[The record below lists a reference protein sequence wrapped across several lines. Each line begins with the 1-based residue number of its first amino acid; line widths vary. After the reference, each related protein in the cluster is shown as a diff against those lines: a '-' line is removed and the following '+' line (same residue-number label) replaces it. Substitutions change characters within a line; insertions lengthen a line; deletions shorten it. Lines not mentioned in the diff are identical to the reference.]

1 VIIVSR
7 PERAR
12 AVCRDVRRGLRG
24 FIALV
29 GLAGF
34 FLWPTLAVTA
44 GDRIL
49 DQVSDTSV
57 PQYVAKP
64 LARIAHNPTYFTQ
77 GLAFGLDA
85 LWESTGH
92 YGKSQLIQY
101 PWVSGSAKMQPTA
114 QLQLPSDEFGEGL
127 TILGDTVYQ
136 LTWKEGKVHRYQIAG
151 ATITPLPSWLNDK
164 QGWGLTT
171 DGTYLITSDG
181 SDVLYFHSPVDF
193 SMVKNIPVRLA
204 GASISRL
211 NELEWING
219 RIWANVWGSDKL
231 VIIDPDTGQ
240 VTGVV
245 DCRQLV
251 DDAKRSHDG
260 AGALNG
266 IAWDVRS
273 EALLLTG
280 KHWPWIYR
288 VSLVEHK
295 NKP

>member
-1 VIIVSR
+1 MIIVSR
-7 PERAR
+7 PERVW
-12 AVCRDVRRGLRG
+12 AVCRDVRRGFRS

-29 GLAGF
+29 SLAGVY
-34 FLWPTLAVTA
+34 LWPTPSVTA
-44 GDRIL
+44 GDRVL
-49 DQVSDTSV
+49 DQVSDASV
-57 PQYVAKP
+57 QQYGAKL
-64 LARIAHNPTYFTQ
+64 LARIPHNPSHFTQ
-77 GLAFGLDA
+77 GLAFGRGA

-101 PWVSGSAKMQPTA
+101 PWASGSTKIQPTA
-114 QLQLPSDEFGEGL
+114 QLQLRSDEFGEGL

-136 LTWKEGKVHRYQIAG
+136 LTWKEGKVHRYQIAET
-151 ATITPLPSWLNDK
+151 TITPLPSWPNDK

-171 DGTYLITSDG
+171 DGTYLIASDG

-193 SMVKNIPVRLA
+193 SMVKSIPVRLA

-219 RIWANVWGSDKL
+219 RIWANVWGSDNL
-231 VIIDPDTGQ
+231 VIIDPDTGR

-251 DDAKRSHDG
+251 DDAKRSHAG
-260 AGALNG
+260 AGVLNG